1 MSLAPVA
8 EGSTPVRE
16 NGKAVNGTVGSQ
28 SVTQKSGRTKKKRKA
43 FRNSVSRR
51 GRGSQRTFP
60 PSSFQE
66 TMVLAEIIVKSGAVN
81 RMRRLTVFDELKK
94 SPDSGASRMLVINSS
109 KYGLTVGGYQ
119 ADYLEVTP
127 NGRIAVDPDVDSRTQ
142 LSARFV
148 LAISGI
154 PPFDFLYEKLAGNKL
169 PAQSVIYDLLREAN
183 IPEPQISECADIFIV
198 NLKFLG
204 LLKTVAGAE
213 RILKLD
219 HALDEIPST
228 IGMPITV
235 ATSDATPTA
244 HATGSVDW
252 NRICFYI
259 TPIGAPD
266 SDERRHSDLFL
277 NNLVEPA
284 LKDTGLRVVRADQ
297 IGKAGMIG
305 AQVIEHVIR
314 ARLVIVDLSFHN
326 PNVFYE
332 LSLRHACGLPTV
344 QIIQAK
350 DQMPFDIQQ
359 FRTIPIDNTDIYSFV
374 PKLEVYRSQIA
385 TQVREALADAR
396 VADNPILTFCP
407 GLQVQLPP
415 LQKLA
420 PQQIV

>member
-219 HALDEIPST
+219 HALT
-228 IGMPITV
+228 
-235 ATSDATPTA
+235 
-244 HATGSVDW
+244 
-252 NRICFYI
+252 RF
-259 TPIGAPD
+259 
-266 SDERRHSDLFL
+266 
-277 NNLVEPA
+277 
-284 LKDTGLRVVRADQ
+284 
-297 IGKAGMIG
+297 
-305 AQVIEHVIR
+305 R
-314 ARLVIVDLSFHN
+314 ARLVCL
-326 PNVFYE
+326 
-332 LSLRHACGLPTV
+332 
-344 QIIQAK
+344 
-350 DQMPFDIQQ
+350 
-359 FRTIPIDNTDIYSFV
+359 
-374 PKLEVYRSQIA
+374 
-385 TQVREALADAR
+385 
-396 VADNPILTFCP
+396 
-407 GLQVQLPP
+407 
-415 LQKLA
+415 
-420 PQQIV
+420 

>member
-1 MSLAPVA
+1 
-8 EGSTPVRE
+8 
-16 NGKAVNGTVGSQ
+16 
-28 SVTQKSGRTKKKRKA
+28 
-43 FRNSVSRR
+43 
-51 GRGSQRTFP
+51 
-60 PSSFQE
+60 
-66 TMVLAEIIVKSGAVN
+66 
-81 RMRRLTVFDELKK
+81 
-94 SPDSGASRMLVINSS
+94 
-109 KYGLTVGGYQ
+109 
-119 ADYLEVTP
+119 
-127 NGRIAVDPDVDSRTQ
+127 
-142 LSARFV
+142 
-148 LAISGI
+148 
-154 PPFDFLYEKLAGNKL
+154 
-169 PAQSVIYDLLREAN
+169 
-183 IPEPQISECADIFIV
+183 
-198 NLKFLG
+198 
-204 LLKTVAGAE
+204 
-213 RILKLD
+213 
-219 HALDEIPST
+219 
-228 IGMPITV
+228 
-235 ATSDATPTA
+235 
-244 HATGSVDW
+244 
-252 NRICFYI
+252 
-259 TPIGAPD
+259 
-266 SDERRHSDLFL
+266 
-277 NNLVEPA
+277 VEPA